1 MENMPTL
8 EDHLP
13 PQNLDAEAALIGALL
28 VDPDAML
35 RAREVDLQPADFYR
49 EVNGAI
55 YGAALTL
62 VQRFEPVD
70 IVTVQAVLEGN
81 GQLEA
86 IGGPP
91 TITGLVA
98 DTVSTVN
105 AREYATLVK
114 RCAQQRRLIST
125 CGEIVVASHQH
136 EGPIETLYEQ
146 VSAAFFEAV
155 DVSAPRSHLYGTDD
169 ALIDYETYQMQRAER
184 LKANPDAMCRTG
196 YMDVDR
202 IVGDLPE
209 NSLII
214 IGAPPSVGKTI
225 MMEGIAE
232 YNAQRGHRVAFYH
245 LELSHQ
251 FMLDRRMAR
260 YSGIPLHELK
270 RGYAGPDTAR
280 ATNTISQ
287 WQQNIVY
294 VHCPGWT
301 AERIA
306 SDITRLH
313 ARGECDMAIVDY
325 LGKIRKPEGAFRGR
339 NEASVI
345 GGQLE
350 VVKNCAE
357 NLGIPVVMGSQVNR
371 SRTQRLDKR
380 PQLSD
385 LRGSGEIEERANLVV
400 MLHRKW
406 DRRAENQQPEHGA
419 LEPIEVFI
427 DKNTQGAVGSL
438 ALYHRQ
444 GYFQFVAQARRE
456 GERVP
461 DMELETAAIP
471 F

>member
-1 MENMPTL
+1 MDANQAGQP
-8 EDHLP
+8 HLP
-13 PQNLDAEAALIGALL
+13 PQNIEAEAALLGAILI
-28 VDPDAML
+28 DPDAML
-35 RAREVDLQPADFYR
+35 RAREVDLQPSDFYR
-49 EVNGAI
+49 EVHGQLFA
-55 YGAALTL
+55 AALTL
-62 VQRFEPVD
+62 TQRFEPVD
-70 IVTVQAVLEGN
+70 ILTVTAVLDGN

-91 TITGLVA
+91 ALTGLVA

-105 AREYATLVK
+105 AREYAVLVK
-114 RCAQQRRLIST
+114 RAAQQRCLIAT
-125 CGEIVVASHQH
+125 CGEIVVASHGH
-136 EGPIETLYEQ
+136 EGPIEELYET

-169 ALIDYETYQMQRAER
+169 ALIDYETYQLQRAER
-184 LKANPDAMCRTG
+184 LKANPDFMARTG
-196 YMDVDR
+196 YMDVDAV
-202 IVGDLPE
+202 IGDLPE
-209 NSLII
+209 NSLTI
-214 IGAPPSVGKTI
+214 IGAAPSVGKTI

-270 RGYAGPDTAR
+270 RGYNGPETSR
-280 ATNTISQ
+280 ATNAIAA
-287 WQQNIVY
+287 WQQNMVY

-306 SDITRLH
+306 SDMTRLH
-313 ARGECDMAIVDY
+313 ARGECDLAIVDY

-371 SRTQRLDKR
+371 ERTKRLDKR

-385 LRGSGEIEERANLVV
+385 LRGSGEIEERANLVI

-406 DRRAENQQPEHGA
+406 DRRAEQKQPEHGA
-419 LEPIEVFI
+419 MEPIEVFV
-427 DKNTQGAVGSL
+427 DKNTQGAVGSMT
-438 ALYHRQ
+438 LYHRQ
-444 GYFQFVAQARRE
+444 GHFQFVAMAK

-461 DMELETAAIP
+461 DEELEMAEMR